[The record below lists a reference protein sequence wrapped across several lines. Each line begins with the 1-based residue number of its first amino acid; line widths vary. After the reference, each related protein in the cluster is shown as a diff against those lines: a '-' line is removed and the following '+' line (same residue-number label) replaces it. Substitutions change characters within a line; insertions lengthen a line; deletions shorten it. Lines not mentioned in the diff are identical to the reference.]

1 MNVTLSCEFARLPAG
16 CDFIQRDHDVRA
28 RHAMYL
34 PHLFGHIHTNRCP
47 IAMLNLPPISY
58 DFACSIPEMNEGKP
72 AGAMAHLCD
81 QPKLPS
87 RIFPE
92 DDA

>member
-1 MNVTLSCEFARLPAG
+1 MLRLAANPRDYPRDG
-16 CDFIQRDHDVRA
+16 DFIQRDHDVRA